1 VSEARPPNAR
11 RHGAQSRPE
20 PAETHRHLTRILGR
34 EPTGLDLGEL
44 GPRELAALRLADCEA
59 RLDQA
64 HAHYVEVQDRD
75 REPGLDE
82 AVDHLEDL
90 LLFDWVADGAKWEA
104 ARRIMR
110 LDHFSRHYAGRRK
123 RLASR
128 YLREA
133 QSRRDKALEEFLGHE
148 LPK

>member
-1 VSEARPPNAR
+1 MGEGRAPNAQT
-11 RHGAQSRPE
+11 HGAQSRPE
-20 PAETHRHLTRILGR
+20 PAETRRHLTRILGR

-59 RLDQA
+59 RLDRA
-64 HAHYVEVQDRD
+64 HAHYAEVQGRD

-133 QSRRDKALEEFLGHE
+133 QSRRDKALEEFLKYE

>member
-1 VSEARPPNAR
+1 MPVRLRGLRA
-11 RHGAQSRPE
+11 
-20 PAETHRHLTRILGR
+20 
-34 EPTGLDLGEL
+34 GLD
-44 GPRELAALRLADCEA
+44 R
-59 RLDQA
+59 A
-64 HAHYVEVQDRD
+64 HAHYAEIQGRD

-110 LDHFSRHYAGRRK
+110 LDHLSRHYAGRRK

-133 QSRRDKALEEFLGHE
+133 QSRRDVALEEFLKYE

>member
-1 VSEARPPNAR
+1 VGEGRAPNAR

-20 PAETHRHLTRILGR
+20 PAETRRHLTRILGR

-59 RLDQA
+59 RLDRA
-64 HAHYVEVQDRD
+64 HAHYAEAHGRD

-82 AVDHLEDL
+82 AMGHLEDL
-90 LLFDWVADGAKWEA
+90 LLFDWAADGAKWEA
-104 ARRIMR
+104 ARRIVR
-110 LDHFSRHYAGRRK
+110 LDHLSRHYAARRK